1 MDRSYKIYKS
11 YHTSHHNTT
20 KTHLQISTPP
30 SSVQQRTDAHNL
42 PNKHIESQASKLQ
55 ASSNAPTFTTS
66 LQTTRNLKLPN
77 YKRPA
82 TRRRSQPPRQT
93 TRKLSLSSQPSSA
106 ALMAHPTPGN
116 PLNPPSLINP
126 TLPPEAPHSHHY
138 LPPGIE
144 QPGRRVP
151 VGYDSA
157 GGELILGWR
166 KSALFLKSPL
176 SERQQAASSDFLKT
190 VLAEFRQPRSSP
202 RRSPEPTG
210 TRLPG
215 VRHPPSAL
223 HPPPQKKS
231 APQPIQTTKNALLI
245 PSAYNHTQ
253 SPTIS
258 IQ

>member
-1 MDRSYKIYKS
+1 MAYPSPSDHRKLSLS
-11 YHTSHHNTT
+11 S
-20 KTHLQISTPP
+20 QP
-30 SSVQQRTDAHNL
+30 SSAATMAH
-42 PNKHIESQASKLQ
+42 PSPSGHRKL
-55 ASSNAPTFTTS
+55 S
-66 LQTTRNLKLPN
+66 LS
-77 YKRPA
+77 
-82 TRRRSQPPRQT
+82 SQPSSAATMAHPSPSDHRKLSLSSQPSSAAT
-93 TRKLSLSSQPSSA
+93 MAHPSPSGHRKLSLSSQPSSA

-144 QPGRRVP
+144 QPWRRVP
-151 VGYDSA
+151 VCYDSA

-215 VRHPPSAL
+215 VRHPPSTT
-223 HPPPQKKS
+223 KKS
-231 APQPIQTTKNALLI
+231 APQPIQPAKNALLI
-245 PSAYNHTQ
+245 SISLQSYTITYDQHTTPYDRIKYN
-253 SPTIS
+253 S
-258 IQ
+258 

>member
-1 MDRSYKIYKS
+1 MYPTIKTPTCQTPFTKPS
-11 YHTSHHNTT
+11 HTNQPS
-20 KTHLQISTPP
+20 STATMASTRNSALPP
-30 SSVQQRTDAHNL
+30 SHPAQRRWLIPH
-42 PNKHIESQASKLQ
+42 
-55 ASSNAPTFTTS
+55 
-66 LQTTRNLKLPN
+66 LQTTGNSTFLP
-77 YKRPA
+77 A
-82 TRRRSQPPRQT
+82 IQRSADG
-93 TRKLSLSSQPSSA
+93 SSNSRESTQSSSP
-106 ALMAHPTPGN
+106 HQSP
-116 PLNPPSLINP
+116 
-126 TLPPEAPHSHHY
+126 LPPVAPHPHHY
-138 LPPGIE
+138 LPPGTE

-190 VLAEFRQPRSSP
+190 VLAEFRQPRSQPPTKPGANRHPSP
-202 RRSPEPTG
+202 RR
-210 TRLPG
+210 
-215 VRHPPSAL
+215 PSSAIR
-223 HPPPQKKS
+223 PPPQKKS

>member
-1 MDRSYKIYKS
+1 MMAQPSPSGHRKLSLS
-11 YHTSHHNTT
+11 S
-20 KTHLQISTPP
+20 QP
-30 SSVQQRTDAHNL
+30 SSAATMAH
-42 PNKHIESQASKLQ
+42 PSPSGH
-55 ASSNAPTFTTS
+55 
-66 LQTTRNLKLPN
+66 
-77 YKRPA
+77 
-82 TRRRSQPPRQT
+82 
-93 TRKLSLSSQPSSA
+93 RKLSLSSQPSSA

-126 TLPPEAPHSHHY
+126 TLPPEAPHTHHY

-215 VRHPPSAL
+215 VRHPPSTL
-223 HPPPQKKS
+223 HHKKRAPRSPSRPQRTLS
-231 APQPIQTTKNALLI
+231 
-245 PSAYNHTQ
+245 
-253 SPTIS
+253 
-258 IQ
+258 

>member
-1 MDRSYKIYKS
+1 MRTCLYSSRNRQVPTVPYQPFLPAIQRSA
-11 YHTSHHNTT
+11 
-20 KTHLQISTPP
+20 
-30 SSVQQRTDAHNL
+30 DG
-42 PNKHIESQASKLQ
+42 
-55 ASSNAPTFTTS
+55 SSNSREST
-66 LQTTRNLKLPN
+66 Q
-77 YKRPA
+77 
-82 TRRRSQPPRQT
+82 
-93 TRKLSLSSQPSSA
+93 SSSPHQSP
-106 ALMAHPTPGN
+106 
-116 PLNPPSLINP
+116 
-126 TLPPEAPHSHHY
+126 LPPVAPHPHHY
-138 LPPGIE
+138 LPPGTE

-215 VRHPPSAL
+215 VRHPPSAI
-223 HPPPQKKS
+223 HHPPQKR
-231 APQPIQTTKNALLI
+231 APRSPSSPQRTLSSF

>member
-1 MDRSYKIYKS
+1 MYPTIKTPTCQTLSQNLHTPISHPTQRRCPSPHLHHRKLNLSPSHPAQRRWLPQETQPFLPAIQRSA
-11 YHTSHHNTT
+11 
-20 KTHLQISTPP
+20 
-30 SSVQQRTDAHNL
+30 DG
-42 PNKHIESQASKLQ
+42 
-55 ASSNAPTFTTS
+55 SSNSREST
-66 LQTTRNLKLPN
+66 Q
-77 YKRPA
+77 
-82 TRRRSQPPRQT
+82 
-93 TRKLSLSSQPSSA
+93 SSSPHQSP
-106 ALMAHPTPGN
+106 
-116 PLNPPSLINP
+116 
-126 TLPPEAPHSHHY
+126 LPPVAPHPHHY
-138 LPPGIE
+138 LPPGTE

-210 TRLPG
+210 TRLPS

-245 PSAYNHTQ
+245 SISLQSYTITYDQHTIPYDRIKYN
-253 SPTIS
+253 S
-258 IQ
+258 

>member
-1 MDRSYKIYKS
+1 MAHPSPSDHRKLSLS
-11 YHTSHHNTT
+11 S
-20 KTHLQISTPP
+20 QP
-30 SSVQQRTDAHNL
+30 SSAATMAH
-42 PNKHIESQASKLQ
+42 PSPSDHRKL
-55 ASSNAPTFTTS
+55 S
-66 LQTTRNLKLPN
+66 LS
-77 YKRPA
+77 
-82 TRRRSQPPRQT
+82 SQPSSAATMAHPSPSGH
-93 TRKLSLSSQPSSA
+93 RKLSLSSQPSSA

-116 PLNPPSLINP
+116 PLNPPALINP

-151 VGYDSA
+151 VCYDSA

-190 VLAEFRQPRSSP
+190 VLAEFRQPRASP

-210 TRLPG
+210 TRPPG

-245 PSAYNHTQ
+245 SISLQSYTITYDQHTIIPYDCIKYN
-253 SPTIS
+253 S
-258 IQ
+258 

>member
-1 MDRSYKIYKS
+1 MA
-11 YHTSHHNTT
+11 H
-20 KTHLQISTPP
+20 P
-30 SSVQQRTDAHNL
+30 SPSDH
-42 PNKHIESQASKLQ
+42 
-55 ASSNAPTFTTS
+55 
-66 LQTTRNLKLPN
+66 
-77 YKRPA
+77 
-82 TRRRSQPPRQT
+82 
-93 TRKLSLSSQPSSA
+93 RKLSLSSQPSSA

-126 TLPPEAPHSHHY
+126 TLPPEAPHPHHY

-190 VLAEFRQPRSSP
+190 VLAEFRQPRSQPPTKPGANRHPSP
-202 RRSPEPTG
+202 RR
-210 TRLPG
+210 
-215 VRHPPSAL
+215 PPSAL

-245 PSAYNHTQ
+245 SISLQSYTITYDQHTIPYDRIKYN
-253 SPTIS
+253 S
-258 IQ
+258 

>member
-30 SSVQQRTDAHNL
+30 SNVQQRTDAHNL
-42 PNKHIESQASKLQ
+42 PNKHIESQASKLL
-55 ASSNAPTFTTS
+55 ASSNAPTLTTS
-66 LQTTRNLKLPN
+66 LTNHKETQPFLP
-77 YKRPA
+77 A
-82 TRRRSQPPRQT
+82 IQRSADGSSNSRESTQSSIPHQPP
-93 TRKLSLSSQPSSA
+93 
-106 ALMAHPTPGN
+106 
-116 PLNPPSLINP
+116 
-126 TLPPEAPHSHHY
+126 LPPVAPHSHHY

-151 VGYDSA
+151 VCYDSA

-202 RRSPEPTG
+202 RRSPEQTG
-210 TRLPG
+210 TRLHG

>member
-1 MDRSYKIYKS
+1 MLRKCVS
-11 YHTSHHNTT
+11 YHKNPHLSNPFH
-20 KTHLQISTPP
+20 KTFTHQSAIQHSD
-30 SSVQQRTDAHNL
+30 DA
-42 PNKHIESQASKLQ
+42 PAI
-55 ASSNAPTFTTS
+55 TFTTGNS
-66 LQTTRNLKLPN
+66 TFLPAIQHSDDGFHKKLSPS
-77 YKRPA
+77 
-82 TRRRSQPPRQT
+82 SQPSSAATMAHPSPSDH
-93 TRKLSLSSQPSSA
+93 RKLSLSSQPSSA

-138 LPPGIE
+138 LLPGIE

-151 VGYDSA
+151 VGSDSA